1 MRSRTSDRRSG
12 ARSQAILALCAVAA
26 AVAGCGDSNSDTSTT
41 ATLSQPTTTVSA
53 PSGPMVRICDRP
65 LARQV
70 SQALRSNGVG
80 AKLPAPTPTG
90 TQRNSRC
97 DFAKVV
103 ELSMDGA
110 PDAVQRY
117 QNRVVETAQFSESIP
132 SHVPR
137 PLKGIGDPRLGAAG
151 ANWIQFLHQL
161 LSARGKRVLI
171 VTVNGVGASD
181 SERLSAAKAISLAV
195 WERLGSGP

>member
-1 MRSRTSDRRSG
+1 MQSPIWSRHDGMRWLPAG
-12 ARSQAILALCAVAA
+12 ILCALAVAM
-26 AVAGCGDSNSDTSTT
+26 AGCGDSNSATTSTT
-41 ATLSQPTTTVSA
+41 VTSSQPTTTVAA
-53 PSGPMVRICDRP
+53 PSGPMVRICDRS

-70 SQALRSNGVG
+70 RGSLRSNGFDE
-80 AKLPAPTPTG
+80 KLRPPTPTG
-90 TQRNSRC
+90 NQRNSRC

-103 ELSMDGA
+103 ELSIDNA

-137 PLKGIGDPRLGAAG
+137 PLRGIGDRRLGAAG
-151 ANWIQFLHQL
+151 ANWIAFLHQL

-171 VTVNGVGASD
+171 VTVNGAGTD
-181 SERLSAAKAISLAV
+181 SERLSAAKAITFDV
-195 WERLGSGP
+195 YDRLGSDA